1 MSQPPQ
7 QPLPPPYQGSGS
19 GGSSSSPDHDS
30 SISST
35 SSALPTPT
43 DEKKP
48 SSYGTVISPS
58 PDTKNLNFSSSSS
71 SDLSE
76 ASEYADLTR
85 NPFLDPVVAAHWRKV
100 YEEADYECR
109 AVFDPSV
116 TWTEE
121 EEKAI
126 IRKIDFRACAWA
138 IVMFFALQ
146 VDRGNLSQALAD
158 GMLDDLGL
166 DTNDYN
172 YGNVIFLVSF
182 LCAELP
188 SQLLSKKLGPDRW
201 IPIQI
206 VLWSVVAISQC
217 SLNGRGS
224 FFATRC
230 LLGLIE
236 GGFIPDIVLW
246 LSYFYTSRELPIRL
260 SYFWTTLSTTSII
273 TSLMAFGL
281 LHMRGI
287 NGWAGWQW
295 MFLVEG
301 LITLCIGLASFF
313 MMPASAVQT
322 KTWFRPNGWFTDREV
337 SIVVNRV
344 LRDDPSKGDMHNR
357 EAITPKRLWETL
369 KDYDLWPLYA
379 IGLVAYIP
387 QTPVNY
393 YLTLTL
399 RRLGF
404 SAFNTNLLVIPSS
417 VVHIITL
424 LLLTRLSDILKE
436 RTFVAM
442 LQCLWTLPCIL
453 ALRFWPGLIEN
464 AWGTYALMSVLLSY
478 PYCHAILVAWT
489 SKNANNV
496 GARSVSAALYNM
508 SVQLGNVVANFIYLD
523 YDKPYYHD
531 GNTKLVVINLLAI
544 GVFLFTKAY
553 YVWRNKQKDKVW
565 NGLTEEQK
573 AEYIKTTK
581 VQGSRRLDF
590 RFAH

>member
-1 MSQPPQ
+1 KR
-7 QPLPPPYQGSGS
+7 
-19 GGSSSSPDHDS
+19 
-30 SISST
+30 T
-35 SSALPTPT
+35 A
-43 DEKKP
+43 
-48 SSYGTVISPS
+48 SYGTVVS
-58 PDTKNLNFSSSSS
+58 PDTKNLNLSA

-76 ASEYADLTR
+76 ASEFDDLKK
-85 NPFLDPVVAAHWRKV
+85 NPFLDPVVAEHWRKV

-109 AVFDPSV
+109 GAFDPTV

-138 IVMFFALQ
+138 MVMFFALQ

-158 GMLDDLGL
+158 GMLDDLGWIL
-166 DTNDYN
+166 MVSTASRLGVMLGGDGEDEENYN

-246 LSYFYTSRELPIRL
+246 LFYFYTSRELPIRL

-357 EAITPKRLWETL
+357 EAITPKRLWETM

-387 QTPVNY
+387 QTPPNY

-399 RRLGF
+399 RKLGF
-404 SAFNTNLLVIPSS
+404 GAFNTNLLVIPSS
-417 VVHIITL
+417 VAHIITL
-424 LLLTRLSDILKE
+424 LLLTRLSDILQE

-442 LQCLWTLPCIL
+442 LQSIWTLPCIL
-453 ALRFWPGLIEN
+453 ALKFWPGLIDN
-464 AWGTYALMSVLLSY
+464 PWGTYALMSVLLSY

-496 GARSVSAALYNM
+496 GACTVSAALYNM
-508 SVQLGNVVANFIYLD
+508 SVQTGNVMANFIYLD

-531 GNTKLVVINLLAI
+531 GNAKLVVINFIAI

-565 NGLTEEQK
+565 NALTEEQK